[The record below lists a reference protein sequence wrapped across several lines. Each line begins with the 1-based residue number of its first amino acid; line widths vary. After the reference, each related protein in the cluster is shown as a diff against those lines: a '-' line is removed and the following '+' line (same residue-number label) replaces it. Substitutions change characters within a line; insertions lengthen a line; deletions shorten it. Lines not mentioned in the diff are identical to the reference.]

1 MRLVASLAVVTSLSI
16 FAAPLSEPQERG
28 RVVEADG
35 PAADVALRSQVR
47 SAQPRLVK
55 FSGQLPARAVD
66 AAPVF
71 TGTRL
76 VTFGLYAQQEGG
88 APIWSETQ
96 VVNTDANGRYTVMLG
111 ASALEGIPVEAFSSG
126 EGRWLSVTV
135 EGEPAQPRLLL
146 VSVPYAIRAEEAE
159 KLGGLTASEFV
170 TKSDLQSAVRESL
183 AQARTV
189 AAVSS
194 VQPASVSASQPAG
207 GIQQSAGGIDDSQHG
222 NNALANTQPSV
233 TQQGVTGAGAAS
245 FSDTSGN
252 EVVFVNQSGTGMAV
266 NAATTGTVAVNG
278 TVSSPTG
285 IGVRGS
291 ATSITGNA
299 VGVRGDTS
307 APGGQGVVG
316 NATSTSAGDTSTGV
330 QGQSS
335 AGMGAGV
342 NGVASGARGI
352 GVLGTAS
359 SPTGNTVGIEGVALS
374 ANGVAGEFS
383 VVQAGATILSG
394 QFNGNTEFTVDS
406 GGDVLARGNVS
417 AASFQVN
424 SQTVIDRN
432 GNWVGS
438 PAGLAGPQGP
448 AGVQGPKGDTG
459 AIGPQGPAGTT
470 GATGIQGPIGLTGP
484 VGPQGPKGDTGLTG
498 AAGPQGLTGATG
510 PQGSAGATGAQGPA
524 GLQGPAGASPFS
536 LNGNNAVYT
545 AGFVGIGTPAPKASL
560 DVTGQIAV
568 AGTPVIDETGKW
580 IGSPTGLVGPTGP
593 TGATGPTGPKGDTG
607 LTGATGPTG
616 PQGPIGPTGLQGL
629 QGVPGTTGQ
638 QGPQG
643 PTGLTGATGP
653 QGQTGPQGP
662 AGVSPLSLNGNDVV
676 FNQANSGPEVFHLSG
691 SANPQDTLVVANNT
705 PGAANVNEQSPQL
718 PAAIVGLQQN
728 TTGFAAGVVGQSQ
741 SNGGGVGVA
750 GVATGISNQ
759 DEVIGTVGL
768 ATASTGRQVGV
779 LGDIFTSDT
788 SSSSAARFTNYGSSS
803 GLVIDARGPNPGGNC
818 NNPPCAQ
825 SVLTVDASGNAKA
838 NGTVTAAHFSG
849 DGSLLTGITASALTG
864 GGAPTS
870 ADTGN
875 TIVFRDGSGDFRA
888 HTITA
893 EQQFTGSGAGL
904 TSIPITA
911 LANVS
916 SLTAGNTLVLRD
928 GFGDFHGHTITADQ
942 QFSGSGA
949 GLTGIP
955 ASALTG
961 AGAPTNANTANTIV
975 QRDSSGSFAGGTITA
990 STFSG
995 GTFNGSGSG
1004 LTGIPASALTGAGA
1018 PANAN
1023 TGNTI
1028 VQRDAS
1034 GSFSAGTITASA
1046 FSGGSF
1052 SGSGA
1057 NLTGIPVSALT
1068 GAGAPTNANTGNTI
1082 VQRDASGSFSAGTIT
1097 ASAFSGGSFSG
1108 SGANLTGIPLSALT
1122 GAGAPTSGNSGNSIV
1137 QRDASGSF
1145 SAGTISANSFQG
1157 SFIGSGA
1164 GLNTLNAAAIT
1175 VLTGTIPDATLSSN
1189 VPLLNAAANK
1199 FTGNVQAASVTVA
1212 NDAAFSSAPR
1222 MMWTTFLP
1230 DGLTTAYTANV
1241 MIPDQNIVVTRVMAT
1256 LKTAESG
1263 NCSSNLDIRVS
1274 NSGLIFD
1281 LTFKAG
1287 QTVADSGALNKAV
1300 AGGSNLQVSIQTGA
1314 SCQTNP
1320 ADANVSVQYRMQ

>member
-1 MRLVASLAVVTSLSI
+1 
-16 FAAPLSEPQERG
+16 
-28 RVVEADG
+28 
-35 PAADVALRSQVR
+35 
-47 SAQPRLVK
+47 
-55 FSGQLPARAVD
+55 
-66 AAPVF
+66 
-71 TGTRL
+71 
-76 VTFGLYAQQEGG
+76 
-88 APIWSETQ
+88 
-96 VVNTDANGRYTVMLG
+96 
-111 ASALEGIPVEAFSSG
+111 
-126 EGRWLSVTV
+126 
-135 EGEPAQPRLLL
+135 
-146 VSVPYAIRAEEAE
+146 
-159 KLGGLTASEFV
+159 
-170 TKSDLQSAVRESL
+170 
-183 AQARTV
+183 
-189 AAVSS
+189 
-194 VQPASVSASQPAG
+194 
-207 GIQQSAGGIDDSQHG
+207 
-222 NNALANTQPSV
+222 
-233 TQQGVTGAGAAS
+233 
-245 FSDTSGN
+245 
-252 EVVFVNQSGTGMAV
+252 
-266 NAATTGTVAVNG
+266 
-278 TVSSPTG
+278 
-285 IGVRGS
+285 
-291 ATSITGNA
+291 
-299 VGVRGDTS
+299 
-307 APGGQGVVG
+307 
-316 NATSTSAGDTSTGV
+316 
-330 QGQSS
+330 
-335 AGMGAGV
+335 
-342 NGVASGARGI
+342 
-352 GVLGTAS
+352 
-359 SPTGNTVGIEGVALS
+359 
-374 ANGVAGEFS
+374 
-383 VVQAGATILSG
+383 
-394 QFNGNTEFTVDS
+394 
-406 GGDVLARGNVS
+406 
-417 AASFQVN
+417 
-424 SQTVIDRN
+424 
-432 GNWVGS
+432 
-438 PAGLAGPQGP
+438 
-448 AGVQGPKGDTG
+448 
-459 AIGPQGPAGTT
+459 
-470 GATGIQGPIGLTGP
+470 
-484 VGPQGPKGDTGLTG
+484 
-498 AAGPQGLTGATG
+498 
-510 PQGSAGATGAQGPA
+510 
-524 GLQGPAGASPFS
+524 
-536 LNGNNAVYT
+536 
-545 AGFVGIGTPAPKASL
+545 
-560 DVTGQIAV
+560 
-568 AGTPVIDETGKW
+568 
-580 IGSPTGLVGPTGP
+580 
-593 TGATGPTGPKGDTG
+593 
-607 LTGATGPTG
+607 
-616 PQGPIGPTGLQGL
+616 
-629 QGVPGTTGQ
+629 
-638 QGPQG
+638 
-643 PTGLTGATGP
+643 
-653 QGQTGPQGP
+653 
-662 AGVSPLSLNGNDVV
+662 
-676 FNQANSGPEVFHLSG
+676 LSG
-691 SANPQDTLVVANNT
+691 SVNPQDTLIVANNT
-705 PGAANVNEQSPQL
+705 PGAANVNEQSPQV

-728 TTGFAAGVVGQSQ
+728 TTGFAAGVVGQNQ
-741 SNGGGVGVA
+741 ANVGGVGVA

-759 DEVIGTVGL
+759 DQVIGTVGL

-916 SLTAGNTLVLRD
+916 SLNAGNTLVLRD

-975 QRDSSGSFAGGTITA
+975 QRDSSGSFAAGTITASTFSGGTFNGSGSGLTGIPASALTGAGAPTNANTGNAIVQRDSSGSFAGGTITA
-990 STFSG
+990 TTFSG